1 MWRFPYDVTNSIKT
15 ETAHNDDITRLPL
28 TDKLN
33 KDLKC
38 HRRRRDFTWMT
49 NLITTYVTQWWLDD
63 QWLDSEWL
71 DNAWWRDWL
80 DLTGELIW
88 LNRGLD
94 WGLDLTGDL
103 NGVLTG
109 DLTWMRTWLGTW
121 LDQANDKW
129 VPIPALGVWDPTDS
143 VPPNYIEPPTP
154 PLCLKLEFGWEGWE
168 VPSLGCSHVLS
179 LW

>member
-1 MWRFPYDVTNSIKT
+1 MTNSIKT

-94 WGLDLTGDL
+94 
-103 NGVLTG
+103 LTG
-109 DLTWMRTWLGTW
+109 DLTWLGTWMGSWLGTW
-121 LDQANDKW
+121 LECGLDWGHDWTRQMTNGCLFLHL
-129 VPIPALGVWDPTDS
+129 VYGTLQIV
-143 VPPNYIEPPTP
+143 YPPTILNP
-154 PLCLKLEFGWEGWE
+154 PHRLC
-168 VPSLGCSHVLS
+168 V
-179 LW
+179 